1 MHNDAP
7 VDLAIKKVEGATT
20 PRARVDWRPS
30 LTGVTSCENCAT
42 TTTSLWRRI
51 RGTVTVCNACGVY
64 FNLHGKDR
72 PRELRKDVLF
82 KRKRKSTKPNRRER
96 RKGKVAPTV
105 PTSSTSSTSSTAL
118 YLDHEPG
125 ELVIAEDEIDAID
138 MNDMLEVELN
148 EENNI
153 AEETKEEFL
162 IEGKSEVMEIKEEEP
177 WEDMLTIKE
186 EPIENTPSPPPLP
199 PPPKLSPAPKFLTA
213 SQLPKLQ
220 QFAPAPQLPR
230 LQQPSKGF
238 KLQPFTPQPPKVT
251 GVQQPPKGFNL
262 QPFSPQLPKI
272 VGVGV
277 VSSLPPP
284 PPLLLLPHMQ
294 PKPKAKEK
302 KVKPASSTPSPAA
315 ESKKRKNLCWSKV
328 ESCDNCSTS
337 TTSLWRRI
345 KENTSVVCN
354 ACGVYF
360 KAYGKDRPLGLRK
373 DVVLKRKRKS
383 GKQILAEQQASKELA
398 EQESEKALHE
408 LEEKIAAA
416 ALPQVLE
423 VDNQELGVDKQMLR
437 ELEEEDERVLEQLAR
452 ADEKVLMQGR
462 SEVVM
467 QGRSEVVV
475 QGRSEVVVQGRSEVV
490 AGSAE

>member
-7 VDLAIKKVEGATT
+7 IDLALKKVEGATT

-51 RGTVTVCNACGVY
+51 RGTITVCNACGVY

-96 RKGKVAPTV
+96 RKGKSVPTV
-105 PTSSTSSTSSTAL
+105 PTSSTAL
-118 YLDHEPG
+118 YLDPPEPG
-125 ELVIAEDEIDAID
+125 ELVIAEDELDAID

-153 AEETKEEFL
+153 ADETKEEFL

-186 EPIENTPSPPPLP
+186 EPIEDTPSPPPLP
-199 PPPKLSPAPKFLTA
+199 PPPKLSRAPKFLMV
-213 SQLPKLQ
+213 SQLPRLQ
-220 QFAPAPQLPR
+220 QFAPVPQLPR
-230 LQQPSKGF
+230 LQQPSRGF
-238 KLQPFTPQPPKVT
+238 KLQPFSSQPPKVA
-251 GVQQPPKGFNL
+251 GVQQPPNGFNL

-294 PKPKAKEK
+294 PMPPAKEK
-302 KVKPASSTPSPAA
+302 KVKPAGSTPPPAKEA
-315 ESKKRKNLCWSKV
+315 KKRKNLCWSKV

-383 GKQILAEQQASKELA
+383 GKQILAEQQVSRELA
-398 EQESEKALHE
+398 EQEAEKALQE
-408 LEEKIAAA
+408 LEEKVASPA
-416 ALPQVLE
+416 ALPPVLE
-423 VDNQELGVDKQMLR
+423 VDAKVQEVETHVLEVDKQMLE
-437 ELEEEDERVLEQLAR
+437 ELEEEDERVLEQLAKT
-452 ADEKVLMQGR
+452 EVKVVVQAR
-462 SEVVM
+462 SEVL
-467 QGRSEVVV
+467 
-475 QGRSEVVVQGRSEVV
+475 
-490 AGSAE
+490 AGPTK